1 MADESNSLIPVEQKE
16 VIFYDD
22 EVIAVQI
29 EDGTVYVPLRPIC
42 DLLGIQWSAQRR

>member
-22 EVIAVQI
+22 QYSPV
-29 EDGTVYVPLRPIC
+29 RP
-42 DLLGIQWSAQRR
+42 GSSNT